1 MKDNGFLYMNSRFG
15 KCKDF
20 LELASQ
26 ITGKSPIITIPE
38 AAPIGPNSMI
48 AHVDLLCETI
58 DIALCNKQLQPVI
71 MSPYE
76 MVTISKNELSANE
89 TKKGVLTYVW
99 YRWIFPR

>member
-38 AAPIGPNSMI
+38 AAPIVPKSLLDILVIAPCTGNTLSKLANGISDTPVLMAGPQMMGY
-48 AHVDLLCETI
+48 LLQI
-58 DIALCNKQLQPVI
+58 DYWLRNCYYTL
-71 MSPYE
+71 
-76 MVTISKNELSANE
+76 
-89 TKKGVLTYVW
+89 
-99 YRWIFPR
+99 